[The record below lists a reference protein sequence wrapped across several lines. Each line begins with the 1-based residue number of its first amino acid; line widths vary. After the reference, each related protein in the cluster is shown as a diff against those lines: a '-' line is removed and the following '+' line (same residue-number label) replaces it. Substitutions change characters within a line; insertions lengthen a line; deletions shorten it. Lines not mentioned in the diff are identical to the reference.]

1 MKKELRSAF
10 NTRQYMLSKDF
21 EVYYYSDLH
30 FKAVPEHSH
39 DYYEF
44 YFFLEGD
51 VSMVIA
57 GKEMSIKPGDLMLMP
72 PGVAHHAIIK
82 DNDKPYRRFVFWISQ
97 QYCNDLLT
105 KSPDYIYLMQH
116 AITSKEYIYHFDVI
130 EFSALQSRLFTL
142 LDEIHS
148 DRFGKDAKVALS
160 AEELILQV
168 NRSVYEQKNKQNENE
183 SSNTYHSISSYINDH
198 LDEDLT
204 LDSISEHFYLSKY
217 YIAHLFQDNTGI
229 SIHRYITKKRLS
241 AISSALRNG
250 DNITKTF
257 EQYGFKD
264 YSSFFKAFK
273 KEYGMSPKEY
283 QLSHNYK

>member
-21 EVYYYSDLH
+21 EVFYYSDLH

-57 GKEMSIKPGDLMLMP
+57 GKEMPIKPGDLMLMP
-72 PGVAHHAIIK
+72 PRVRHHAIIN

-97 QYCNDLLT
+97 DYCNDLLK
-105 KSPDYIYLMQH
+105 KSPDYIYIMQH

-142 LDEIHS
+142 LDEIYS
-148 DRFGKDAKVALS
+148 ERFGKDAKVALS
-160 AEELILQV
+160 AEELILQI
-168 NRSVYEQKNKQNENE
+168 NRSVYEQKHKQSENE
-183 SSNTYHSISSYINDH
+183 STNTYHSISSYINDH
-198 LDEDLT
+198 LEEDLT
-204 LDSISEHFYLSKY
+204 LESISEHFFLSKY

-229 SIHRYITKKRLS
+229 SIHKYITKKRLT
-241 AISSALRNG
+241 AICSALRSG
-250 DNITKTF
+250 SNITKTY
-257 EQYGFKD
+257 EQFGFKD
-264 YSSFFKAFK
+264 YSSFFRAFK
-273 KEYGMSPKEY
+273 KEYGISPKEY
-283 QLSHNYK
+283 QINHNL

>member
-21 EVYYYSDLH
+21 EVFYYSDIH

-57 GKEMSIKPGDLMLMP
+57 GKEMPIKPGDLMLMP
-72 PGVAHHAIIK
+72 PGVPHHALIK

-97 QYCNDLLT
+97 AYCNDLLA
-105 KSPDYIYLMQH
+105 KSPDYVYLMQH

-148 DRFGKDAKVALS
+148 DRFGRDAKVALS
-160 AEELILQV
+160 AEELILQI
-168 NRSVYEQKNKQNENE
+168 NRSVYEQKNSQNEYE
-183 SSNTYHSISSYINDH
+183 SINTYHSISSYINDH
-198 LDEDLT
+198 LDEELT
-204 LDSISEHFYLSKY
+204 LDNIAEHFFLSKY

-229 SIHRYITKKRLS
+229 SVHQYITKKRLL
-241 AISSALRNG
+241 AVGAALRTG
-250 DNITKTF
+250 LNITKTY
-257 EQYGFKD
+257 EAYGFKD
-264 YSSFFKAFK
+264 YSSFFRAFK
-273 KEYGMSPKEY
+273 KEFGLSPKEY
-283 QLSHNYK
+283 QQTHRLS